1 MPGIDISSKS
11 EIAIKRLYFFL
22 KALVFVAS
30 YVFYSPMDLR
40 ADSGVKLCENRGTI
54 TFFRGRC
61 PTGFRTLKL
70 SGKNLDFN
78 LARLPF
84 NFMHTSTAALGTR
97 LSGPRK
103 VQLQFGISV
112 AEPDDDEPIGDAK
125 NYPNFVRC
133 RTWMLQVKLDN
144 PIISI
149 PDEEASRTFQLKGFR
164 ENNPDQVLPLTSV
177 CEIAEGQSSCMAS
190 GSQNPPVDWF
200 YLETDTPNRDV
211 SLDSN
216 LAYFYIA
223 CKP

>member
-1 MPGIDISSKS
+1 M
-11 EIAIKRLYFFL
+11 

-30 YVFYSPMDLR
+30 YVFYSPIDLR
-40 ADSGVKLCENRGTI
+40 ADSGVKLCENRGAI

-61 PTGFRTLKL
+61 PRGSRTLNL
-70 SGKNLDFN
+70 SGENVNFN

-149 PDEEASRTFQLKGFR
+149 PGEEASRTFQLKGFR
-164 ENNPDQVLPLTSV
+164 ENNPDEVLPLTSV